1 MDNQNSQSKDKQQS
15 SKQQQGSESKQSGI
29 SQNRTRQEKTQ
40 DTSDSDNT
48 GQDAPQQEQSA
59 QPKFQSKH
67 KDRSVQPPDKDETQ
81 KATGTEAGGA
91 AAASG
96 SVTMPGGQES
106 QQATGNGQTESA
118 PATGDTDAL
127 GQSQGGSKQAPQ
139 STSQPQQTDAETS
152 QAGPSPAVNDQSG
165 SVLPPES
172 HLASL
177 DGKKKSSGSS
187 KGKGR
192 WLALGIIVALLVLA
206 FGGYVAYAQY
216 IAPRQAPVSYIQRL
230 SEMESGKYQLSA
242 TSTSDKID
250 MGIDAEGK
258 FTQSSNG
265 SELPQI
271 SNSSTVNYGQDGLNV
286 ELDFDVRFLDDTAY
300 FRLNNV
306 GMLAMFMPGLDTEDV
321 SWYHYEFD
329 EEQLKSLTSDEEC
342 SEQDLE
348 KLEEYFD
355 DEAADR
361 ITITNPQRQDWFGE
375 ERNGHRVRHYSGEL
389 AGSDLKN
396 ILQGAAEVTSES
408 CIKDI
413 KDGSSVDFEDSNLKY
428 DLYVGDGR
436 DEAVVR
442 VFQEGEEKAQI
453 TLITSNYNQEVDIT
467 APEDSEPMEG
477 LLQGRSSLDMGP
489 GSGLEGSGG
498 SFNMNGSSSSSG
510 SFESNLQ

>member
-48 GQDAPQQEQSA
+48 GQDTSQQEQSA

-67 KDRSVQPPDKDETQ
+67 KDRSVQPPDKEEGQ

-91 AAASG
+91 AATSG

-106 QQATGNGQTESA
+106 QQAAGNEQTESA

-127 GQSQGGSKQAPQ
+127 GQPQGSSKQTSQ
-139 STSQPQQTDAETS
+139 STAQPQQTNAETG

-177 DGKKKSSGSS
+177 DGKKKSSGGS
-187 KGKGR
+187 KGKGK

-216 IAPRQAPVSYIQRL
+216 VAPRQAPVSYIQRL

-242 TSTSDKID
+242 TSTSDKVD
-250 MGIDAEGK
+250 MGIDAEGE
-258 FTQSSNG
+258 FTQNSNG
-265 SELPQI
+265 SESPQI
-271 SNSSTVNYGQDGLNV
+271 SNSSTVSYGQDGLNV

-306 GMLAMFMPGLDTEDV
+306 GMLAMFMPGLDAEDV

-329 EEQLKSLTSDEEC
+329 EEQLESLTSDEEC

-361 ITITNPQRQDWFGE
+361 MTITNPQRQDWFGE

-389 AGSDLKN
+389 AGSEIRNMFK
-396 ILQGAAEVTSES
+396 GADEATSES
-408 CIKDI
+408 CINLEEND
-413 KDGSSVDFEDSNLKY
+413 SVYFEDSNLKY

-436 DEAVVR
+436 DEAVIR

-498 SFNMNGSSSSSG
+498 SLNLNDSSSSSG